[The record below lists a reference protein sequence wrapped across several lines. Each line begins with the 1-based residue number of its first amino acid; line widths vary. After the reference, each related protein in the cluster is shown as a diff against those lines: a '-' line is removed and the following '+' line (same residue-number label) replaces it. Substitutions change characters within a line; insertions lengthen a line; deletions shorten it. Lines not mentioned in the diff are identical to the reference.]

1 MTNLLEK
8 ALLTGF
14 GIFILTIFI
23 SMINPFIM
31 QISEFNSTIKDD
43 IEIYEDFF
51 FDVDTGI
58 KFIIENPNATFV
70 KNIEYPRNMDVT
82 LTGFY
87 CKYEYVIGN
96 KSSYKIFEY
105 MKPFINHSYE
115 NLSAN
120 SYILSISIVY
130 NFIEVQFN

>member
-8 ALLTGF
+8 ALITGF

-31 QISEFNSTIKDD
+31 QISEFNNTIKND

-58 KFIIENPNATFV
+58 KFIIENPNATYI
-70 KNIEYPRNMDVT
+70 KNIEYPSHLNVI
-82 LTGFY
+82 LTDFY

-96 KSSYKIFEY
+96 KSNYKIFEY
-105 MKPFINHSYE
+105 IKPFINRSYV

-120 SYILSISIVY
+120 NYLLSISIVY

>member
-8 ALLTGF
+8 ALITGF

-58 KFIIENPNATFV
+58 KFIIENPNATYI
-70 KNIEYPRNMDVT
+70 KNIEYPRRLNVI
-82 LTGFY
+82 LTDFY

-96 KSSYKIFEY
+96 KSNYKIFEY
-105 MKPFINHSYE
+105 IKPFISHSYV

-120 SYILSISIVY
+120 NYILSISIVY

>member
-8 ALLTGF
+8 ALVTGF

-31 QISEFNSTIKDD
+31 QVSEFNSTIIDD

-51 FDVDTGI
+51 FEVDTGI
-58 KFIIENPNATFV
+58 KFIIENPNATYI
-70 KNIEYPRNMDVT
+70 KNIEYPRNLDVI

-96 KSSYKIFEY
+96 KSNYKIFEY
-105 MKPFINHSYE
+105 IKPFINHSYV

-120 SYILSISIVY
+120 NYFLSVSIVY

>member
-8 ALLTGF
+8 ALVTGF

-31 QISEFNSTIKDD
+31 QVSEFNSTIIDD

-51 FDVDTGI
+51 FEVDTGI
-58 KFIIENPNATFV
+58 KFIIENPNATYI
-70 KNIEYPRNMDVT
+70 KNIEYPRNLDVI
-82 LTGFY
+82 LTDFY

-96 KSSYKIFEY
+96 KSNYKIFEY
-105 MKPFINHSYE
+105 IKPFINQSYV

-120 SYILSISIVY
+120 NYFLSVSIVY

>member
-8 ALLTGF
+8 ALITGF

-31 QISEFNSTIKDD
+31 QVSEFNNTIKDD
-43 IEIYEDFF
+43 IEIYENFF

-58 KFIIENPNATFV
+58 KFVIENPNATYI
-70 KNIEYPRNMDVT
+70 KNIEYPRNLNVI

-96 KSSYKIFEY
+96 KSNYKIIEY
-105 MKPFINHSYE
+105 IKPFINHSYV

-120 SYILSISIVY
+120 NYILSISIVY
-130 NFIEVQFN
+130 NLIEVQFN

>member
-8 ALLTGF
+8 ALIVGF
-14 GIFILTIFI
+14 GVFILTIFI

-31 QISEFNSTIKDD
+31 QVSEFNSTIKDD
-43 IEIYEDFF
+43 IELYEDFF

-58 KFIIENPNATFV
+58 KFIIENPNATYV
-70 KNIEYPRNMDVT
+70 KNIEYPRNLDVI
-82 LTGFY
+82 LTDFY
-87 CKYEYVIGN
+87 CKYEYVLGN
-96 KSSYKIFEY
+96 QNNYKIFEY
-105 MKPFINHSYE
+105 IKPFINHSYV

-120 SYILSISIVY
+120 SYTLIISIVY

>member
-23 SMINPFIM
+23 SMINPFII
-31 QISEFNSTIKDD
+31 QVSEFNSTIKDD
-43 IEIYEDFF
+43 IGIYEDFF
-51 FDVDTGI
+51 IDVDTGI
-58 KFIIENPNATFV
+58 KFIIENPNATYI
-70 KNIEYPRNMDVT
+70 KNIEYPKNLDVI

-96 KSSYKIFEY
+96 KSNYKIFEY
-105 MKPFINHSYE
+105 IKPFINQSYV

-120 SYILSISIVY
+120 NYFLSVSIVY